1 LAHCAPRAPAPT
13 SKELS
18 QQVEFRLQHCRAL
31 SQTFDCTEMA
41 FREHA
46 MMVFLIQLTK
56 HQGIVPMT
64 RDYIT

>member
-1 LAHCAPRAPAPT
+1 
-13 SKELS
+13 
-18 QQVEFRLQHCRAL
+18 
-31 SQTFDCTEMA
+31 MA

-46 MMVFLIQLTK
+46 MVVFLIQLTK